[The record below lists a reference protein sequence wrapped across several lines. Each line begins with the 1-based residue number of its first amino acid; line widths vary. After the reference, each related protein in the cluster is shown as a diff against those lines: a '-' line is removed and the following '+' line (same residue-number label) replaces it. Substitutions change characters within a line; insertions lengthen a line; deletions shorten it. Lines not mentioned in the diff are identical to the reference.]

1 MNIHEIIERIKKEE
15 VIEEVTV
22 KKICKK
28 VQEVFMTESNVEQVS
43 SPINLVGDVHGQFYD
58 VQKLLKIGRGWLTQR
73 VIPPLLGLSSSE
85 IL

>member
-1 MNIHEIIERIKKEE
+1 MNIPEIIERIKKEE

-28 VQEVFMTESNVEQVS
+28 VQEVLMAESNVEQVC

-58 VQKLLKIGRGWLTQR
+58 VQKLLKIGMR
-73 VIPPLLGLSSSE
+73 
-85 IL
+85 